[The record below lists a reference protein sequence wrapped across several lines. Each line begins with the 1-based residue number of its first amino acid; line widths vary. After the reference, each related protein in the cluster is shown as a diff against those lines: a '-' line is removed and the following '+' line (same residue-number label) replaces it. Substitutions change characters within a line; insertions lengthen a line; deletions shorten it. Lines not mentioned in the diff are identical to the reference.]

1 MKSIHIR
8 EIDAATLDGLKR
20 RAARHHR
27 SLQKELVVLLKDAA
41 EMAPSQDTKAAK
53 AEEKLFLH
61 TVASG
66 RRDANWSRESIYGDD
81 GR

>member
-8 EIDAATLDGLKR
+8 EIDDTILDGLKR

-27 SLQKELVVLLKDAA
+27 SLQKELVLLLKDAA
-41 EMAPSQDTKAAK
+41 EMAPL
-53 AEEKLFLH
+53 EETTPRPTLSLH
-61 TVASG
+61 TIASG
-66 RRDANWSRESIYGDD
+66 RPNADWSRSGIYEDD

>member
-41 EMAPSQDTKAAK
+41 EMAPSQDAMATK

-66 RRDANWSRESIYGDD
+66 RPDANWSRESIYSDD